1 MERNTKIL
9 IGLAA
14 AGVVAYLVLKPKK
27 AIASAPISQKK
38 LTPKVITED
47 IKKELPVENVKEVP
61 KETTPIVVEP
71 STPATPITPT
81 TPITPSKPIE
91 ITPGTPIIP
100 PTPSEPEAPIIPQIP
115 DFDFEKYFKEHPIE
129 FNIDPNVGSTMV
141 VNPPAYGNTD
151 PFAQYNNCIPLEQ
164 YMDLKSRGVPMSPN
178 VCIEGTGN
186 PISEKDRL
194 QNAFQM
200 KDFKNEL
207 SRDAF
212 GDLNSFMQQGADFNI
227 FRGDELAGD
236 NYTTSGGGGWG
247 GIGLSE
253 RQRDLFRMGY
263 GGDFSA

>member
-1 MERNTKIL
+1 MEKQTKIL

-14 AGVVAYLVLKPKK
+14 AGVVAYLVFKPKK
-27 AIASAPISQKK
+27 ASASTPISQKK
-38 LTPKVITED
+38 LTPKVISED
-47 IKKELPVENVKEVP
+47 IKKELPIDVVKEVP
-61 KETTPIVVEP
+61 KGTTPIIVEP
-71 STPATPITPT
+71 STPATPITPSTPINT
-81 TPITPSKPIE
+81 TPPTPFTPLEPTPSK
-91 ITPGTPIIP
+91 
-100 PTPSEPEAPIIPQIP
+100 PSEPEAPIIPQIP
-115 DFDFEKYFKEHPIE
+115 DFDFEQYFKEHPIE
-129 FNIDPNVGSTMV
+129 FNIDPNIGSSL
-141 VNPPAYGNTD
+141 VNTNIINTD

-236 NYTTSGGGGWG
+236 NYTTSGGGGIG